1 MFTFTSIIF
10 FGLLDLMISAILVG
24 IGIVVLALIIL
35 LVSELI
41 KAMLFAKKTNN
52 SDKNQRV
59 KNTVLYENIT

>member
-52 SDKNQRV
+52 SDKN
-59 KNTVLYENIT
+59 